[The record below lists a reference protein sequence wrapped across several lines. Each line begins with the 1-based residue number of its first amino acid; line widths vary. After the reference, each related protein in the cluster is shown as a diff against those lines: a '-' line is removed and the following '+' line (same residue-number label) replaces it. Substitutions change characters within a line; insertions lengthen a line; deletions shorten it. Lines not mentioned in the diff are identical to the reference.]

1 MDTKHDKDTKYY
13 PFRVARNYKPFY
25 NRFYKNMSHKNKVVF
40 VHSCE
45 EMLEMIE
52 RYYKVAPAYANRK
65 DVREA
70 KSQLEQ
76 IVASSNSN
84 LN

>member
-1 MDTKHDKDTKYY
+1 
-13 PFRVARNYKPFY
+13 
-25 NRFYKNMSHKNKVVF
+25 MSHKNKEIF
-40 VHSCE
+40 IHSCE

-70 KSQLEQ
+70 KMQLEQ

-84 LN
+84 LNR